1 MRIAIA
7 FVAVAIFASSA
18 ARAETMDV
26 AKVTC
31 GELGNYYLEEVVVV
45 GAWLSGY
52 YNAKQ
57 NNTVIDSK
65 KIEENTAKVMLH
77 CRTNPQETVMHAIEA
92 LSAAK

>member
-1 MRIAIA
+1 MIATDK
-7 FVAVAIFASSA
+7 A
-18 ARAETMDV
+18 AWNACPDLPPFSTRSMTRTGG
-26 AKVTC
+26 KRTST
-31 GELGNYYLEEVVVV
+31 GKYYLEEVVVV

-65 KIEENTAKVMLH
+65 KFEENTAKVMQH

-92 LSAAK
+92 LAK

>member
-1 MRIAIA
+1 MR
-7 FVAVAIFASSA
+7 FAVAFLAATISILSA

-26 AKVTC
+26 AKLTC
-31 GELGNYYLEEVVVV
+31 DDLGKYYLEEVVVV

-65 KIEENTAKVMLH
+65 KIEENTAKVMQH
-77 CRTNPQETVMHAIEA
+77 CRTNPQETVMHAIEV
-92 LSAAK
+92 LAK

>member
-1 MRIAIA
+1 
-7 FVAVAIFASSA
+7 
-18 ARAETMDV
+18 
-26 AKVTC
+26 
-31 GELGNYYLEEVVVV
+31 
-45 GAWLSGY
+45 LSGY